1 MALEGGRKICDLL
14 LAGLDD
20 ALCTDMNVH
29 TTFPSGEEENLHSPP
44 RKPVGDKQ
52 AYKLCSS
59 IASLSVLR
67 RSQ

>member
-29 TTFPSGEEENLHSPP
+29 TTFHSGEEENLHSPT
-44 RKPVGDKQ
+44 RKSVGDKQ
-52 AYKLCSS
+52 ASKLCSS
-59 IASLSVLR
+59 IASLLVLG

>member
-20 ALCTDMNVH
+20 ALCNDMNVH
-29 TTFPSGEEENLHSPP
+29 TTFPSGEKENLHSPP
-44 RKPVGDKQ
+44 RKSVGDKQ

-59 IASLSVLR
+59 IASLSALG